1 MLLQK
6 ASPSMEDRIRIGV
19 VGTSWWAD
27 WMHLPS
33 LKSHPRAELAAICGR
48 NREPAEAMA
57 QKYDIPLVFS
67 DYRDM
72 LARGDLQALVVST
85 PDDQH
90 YQITMD
96 GLESGLHVLCEKPL
110 AMNAGQARAMYERAE
125 ARGVKHM
132 TFFTWRW
139 MPHFQYVRD
148 LIESGYIGRCF
159 QCQLRFLGGYGRD
172 GQYAWR
178 FDRRRANGI
187 LGDLGSHMIDLA
199 RWYLGDIAQVSAHMA
214 AFVDRPGPDGESL
227 DAANDAAVLAVE
239 FANGAHGTIQV
250 SAVAYTGEREMEQQ
264 IILHGEAGTLEVTV
278 CSEGAEAGAQIRGAR
293 HDEPFQIL
301 QVPDQLWDGVDRTES
316 FFSQLGNLFLTQP
329 VGGRLFVDA
338 ILENRPVAPS
348 FFDGLKAQE
357 VIDAALESHQSG
369 RWVGLPR

>member
-1 MLLQK
+1 
-6 ASPSMEDRIRIGV
+6 MEDRIRIGV

-27 WMHLPS
+27 LMHLPT

-48 NREPAEAMA
+48 ARQPAEAMA
-57 QKYDIPLVFS
+57 QKYAIPLVFS

-72 LARGDLQALVVST
+72 LANADLQALVVST

-96 GLESGLHVLCEKPL
+96 ALEAGLHVLCEKPL
-110 AMNAGQARAMYERAE
+110 AMSAGQARDMYERAS

-139 MPHFQYVRD
+139 MPHFQYVHD

-159 QCQLRFLGGYGRD
+159 QCQFRFLGGYARD
-172 GQYAWR
+172 GRYAWR
-178 FDRRRANGI
+178 FDRRHANGI

-199 RWYLGDIAQVSAHMA
+199 RWCLGDIAQVSAHLA
-214 AFVDRPGPDGESL
+214 AFVDRPGADGQPPEP
-227 DAANDAAVLAVE
+227 ANDSAVLAVE
-239 FANGAHGTIQV
+239 FANGAQGTIQV
-250 SAVAYTGEREMEQQ
+250 SAVAHTGERGMEQQ
-264 IILHGEAGTLEVTV
+264 IILHGEAGTLEVAV
-278 CSEGAEAGAQIRGAR
+278 CFEGAEAGPQIRGAR

-301 QVPDQLWDGVDRTES
+301 PVPDDLWGGVERTES
-316 FFSQLGNLFLTQP
+316 FVSQLERLFLTQP
-329 VGGRLFVDA
+329 IGGRLFVDS
-338 ILENRPVAPS
+338 ILEDRPVSPS

-369 RWVGLPR
+369 RWVALPR